1 VINLKL
7 PQKGCVP
14 LVSGDSIRKLL
25 DRRAVK
31 VSTAR
36 QINENSLAR
45 HAIDWHDH
53 PQAPVLLSQI
63 VVFRGERKETSSV
76 SQPGSL
82 AAVLLGNEN
91 IKNIFRLSGP
101 KESHRTDRCRKGKG
115 ATQWENKSASRNPQR
130 CLWTGLCKFRRLFYG
145 FSAEEKALK
154 LRHMPPKDQV

>member
-63 VVFRGERKETSSV
+63 VVFRGVRKETSSV

-82 AAVLLGNEN
+82 AAV
-91 IKNIFRLSGP
+91 
-101 KESHRTDRCRKGKG
+101 
-115 ATQWENKSASRNPQR
+115 
-130 CLWTGLCKFRRLFYG
+130 
-145 FSAEEKALK
+145 ALIA
-154 LRHMPPKDQV
+154 H